1 MSKSINSIFIANI
14 GNDVSPNSL
23 VNLFDELDIAVVKQI
38 TIFPEFNQK
47 QCVQTYG
54 AYIAV
59 DWHDTEVAYRF
70 IKCVQDP
77 KKDARLF
84 YTNDDYWVV
93 EKNPMSLFTDESF
106 SSKWTF
112 KFESPVAKAFRQME
126 QEQRLLEDGQ
136 ILEEESKPVAE
147 PVNMLLVVADW

>member
-47 QCVQTYG
+47 QGVQTYG

-77 KKDARLF
+77 KKEARLF

-136 ILEEESKPVAE
+136 VLEEKSK
-147 PVNMLLVVADW
+147 PVNMLLVVAY